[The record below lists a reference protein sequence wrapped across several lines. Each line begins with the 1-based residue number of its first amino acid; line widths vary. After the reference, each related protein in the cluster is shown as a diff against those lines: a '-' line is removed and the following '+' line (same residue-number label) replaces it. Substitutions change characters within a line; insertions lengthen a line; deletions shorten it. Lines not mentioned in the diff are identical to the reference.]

1 MDLSSLSS
9 DVITAI
15 TNGGFTSIV
24 MFMFAITV
32 GGGVAGF
39 LRHMDQAHERYS
51 EDLERVVQGF
61 EKAMI
66 ELKMSDQKVVDKVE
80 SLERTMNQILM
91 EIARKGNG

>member
-32 GGGVAGF
+32 GGGVGGF
-39 LRHMDQAHERYS
+39 LRHMDKAHARYS
-51 EDLERVVQGF
+51 EDLERVVDGF
-61 EKAMI
+61 EKAMV
-66 ELKMSDQKVVDKVE
+66 ELKMSEQKVVDKVE
-80 SLERTMNQILM
+80 SLERSMNQLLM